1 MCLALS
7 SRSAGRIVADAAVSL
22 EVRKDPYA
30 ALRFRI
36 GTDSFLDWS
45 SGRLPGA
52 NANDSGN
59 DMPASNSVLDLTQWV
74 RDVPDYPKPGIL
86 FRDLTPLMADP
97 VPMRYVTDLL
107 TRHLDDVGAEAV
119 AAIDARGFIFAA
131 PVAVK
136 AGIPF
141 IPLRKSG
148 KLPPAV
154 IGADYELEYGT
165 ARLEARH
172 DDLLAG
178 KRVVIVD
185 DLLATG
191 GTAAAAV
198 QLLKNLD
205 VIVASCA
212 FVVELLPLNGRARFE
227 DVDVFSLL
235 TY

>member
-1 MCLALS
+1 MT
-7 SRSAGRIVADAAVSL
+7 V
-22 EVRKDPYA
+22 
-30 ALRFRI
+30 
-36 GTDSFLDWS
+36 
-45 SGRLPGA
+45 
-52 NANDSGN
+52 
-59 DMPASNSVLDLTQWV
+59 SNSSLDLTQWV

-97 VPMRYVTDLL
+97 VPMRYVTDRL
-107 TRHLDDVGAEAV
+107 TEHLHEVGAEAV

-172 DDLLAG
+172 DGLLAG
-178 KRVVIVD
+178 KRVVIID

-191 GTAAAAV
+191 GTAAAGV
-198 QLLKNLD
+198 QLLRNLEAT
-205 VIVASCA
+205 VASCA
-212 FVVELLPLNGRARFE
+212 FVVELLPLNGRSRFNE
-227 DVDVFSLL
+227 VNVFSLL
-235 TY
+235 MY

>member
-1 MCLALS
+1 MT
-7 SRSAGRIVADAAVSL
+7 V
-22 EVRKDPYA
+22 
-30 ALRFRI
+30 
-36 GTDSFLDWS
+36 
-45 SGRLPGA
+45 
-52 NANDSGN
+52 
-59 DMPASNSVLDLTQWV
+59 SNSGLDLNQWV

-97 VPMRYVTDLL
+97 VPMRYVTDRL
-107 TRHLDDVGAEAV
+107 TDHLREVGAVAV

-172 DDLLAG
+172 DGMLAG
-178 KRVVIVD
+178 KRVAIVD

-191 GTAAAAV
+191 GTAVAAV
-198 QLLKNLD
+198 QLLRALD
-205 VIVASCA
+205 ATVASCA
-212 FVVELLPLNGRARFE
+212 FVVELLPLNGRARFP
-227 DVDVFSLL
+227 DVEVFSLL